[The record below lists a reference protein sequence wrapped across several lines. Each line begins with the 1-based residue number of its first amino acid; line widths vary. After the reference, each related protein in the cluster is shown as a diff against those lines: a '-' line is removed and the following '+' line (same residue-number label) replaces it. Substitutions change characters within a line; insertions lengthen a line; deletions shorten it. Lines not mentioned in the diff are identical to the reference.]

1 MKNYLAP
8 MEGVTNWVYRN
19 AYHDC
24 FYPMDKYFTPFIT
37 AKPNKR
43 LSSKEIK
50 EVSPETNGDL
60 PVIPQILTNNAE
72 DFVKTAHIFRDEYG
86 HREVNLNLGCP
97 SIKTR
102 VGTDYEEDWERLLEI
117 YGRYPLKELII
128 HPRLLKDHYKGVP
141 RYGLYEV
148 AREKLKVPLG
158 YNGDI
163 FSVEAYQEI
172 REKFPDADSVMYGRG
187 LIARPYLLDAIMQ
200 KEDGEDHREEYRKK
214 LRQFHDRLYRDYQE
228 YLSGERNVLFRMKEL
243 WSYMAPGFTNYAR
256 YLKKIKKSQHF
267 GDYEAAV
274 MSLFGEQEILKV

>member
-187 LIARPYLLDAIMQ
+187 LIARPYLLDAIRQ

>member
-1 MKNYLAP
+1 MP
-8 MEGVTNWVYRN
+8 
-19 AYHDC
+19 
-24 FYPMDKYFTPFIT
+24 
-37 AKPNKR
+37 
-43 LSSKEIK
+43 
-50 EVSPETNGDL
+50 
-60 PVIPQILTNNAE
+60 
-72 DFVKTAHIFRDEYG
+72 
-86 HREVNLNLGCP
+86 LGNCH
-97 SIKTR
+97 
-102 VGTDYEEDWERLLEI
+102 RLLEI

-128 HPRLLKDHYKGVP
+128 HPRLLKDHYKGIP
-141 RYGLYEV
+141 RYGLYEE

-200 KEDGEDHREEYRKK
+200 KEDGE
-214 LRQFHDRLYRDYQE
+214 E

>member
-1 MKNYLAP
+1 MTII
-8 MEGVTNWVYRN
+8 VTGGAGFIGSNFIFYMLKKHPGYRIICLDKLTYAGN
-19 AYHDC
+19 LSTLQ
-24 FYPMDKYFTPFIT
+24 PVMDRENF
-37 AKPNKR
+37 R
-43 LSSKEIK
+43 
-50 EVSPETNGDL
+50 
-60 PVIPQILTNNAE
+60 
-72 DFVKTAHIFRDEYG
+72 FVKMDICDRDGVYQLFEEEHPDMVVNFAAESHVDRSIENPEVFLQTNIIGTATLMDACRKYG
-86 HREVNLNLGCP
+86 M
-97 SIKTR
+97 
-102 VGTDYEEDWERLLEI
+102 
-117 YGRYPLKELII
+117 
-128 HPRLLKDHYKGVP
+128 KDHYKGVP